1 MQKLYL
7 AQNIWSMRGK
17 FVISDEQGRPVY
29 RVVGS
34 LFKFAKH
41 FDILNLD
48 GSVAATVTKA
58 PISWLPRFDLTI
70 SGRSVATIQKR
81 WSLFKPRYELSA
93 AGVTVIGDF
102 WDMNFELRRNGQLIG
117 KVAKR
122 WFSLGDKY
130 ELTVASEEDD
140 LLVVGLVLAIDY
152 VKRQAAA
159 AASASASHS

>member
-1 MQKLYL
+1 MRKLYL

-17 FVISDEQGRPVY
+17 FVVSDEQGKPVY

-41 FDILNLD
+41 FDILNLN

-70 SGRSVATIQKR
+70 DGRSVATIQKK
-81 WSLFKPRYELSA
+81 WTLFKPRYELSA
-93 AGVTVIGDF
+93 VGITVIGDF
-102 WDMNFELRRNGQLIG
+102 WNMNFELRRGNRLIG
-117 KVAKR
+117 QVAKR
-122 WFSLGDKY
+122 WFSIGDKY
-130 ELTVASEEDD
+130 ELTVVAEEDD

-152 VKRQAAA
+152 AKRQAAA
-159 AASASASHS
+159 AASVSASQS